1 MLKKKHLY
9 FPLIAFWLTLL
20 TTIPCRAA
28 FVDFGSGARPIGFG
42 GAFTAIANDAN
53 ALHYNSAG
61 LVKSK
66 TIQLHATRISH
77 LGALVNYDFLAVIL
91 PISRIGTVGISTDSL
106 GDNEDIYQE
115 RQIRL
120 AYAKSL
126 GKKVSFGISLKN
138 FRTSYDTEIE
148 SVKDNPYFSVYQTNS
163 FSADLGFLV
172 LPISGLQIG
181 LAVDNLIPANV
192 SVATGDTDR
201 VPANIRL
208 GIAYALNSIAA
219 TIQQESLQNI
229 FKSAHGSA
237 EVGWRNGA
245 TIIKSGVEIWINP
258 TIALRG
264 GYSFYTSQTGVFSIG
279 NSLRLPLGATQLQL
293 DYAYQLFL
301 NDLADNG
308 NSQIFSLGISF

>member
-1 MLKKKHLY
+1 M
-9 FPLIAFWLTLL
+9 
-20 TTIPCRAA
+20 
-28 FVDFGSGARPIGFG
+28 DFGSGARPIGFG

-208 GIAYALNSIAA
+208 GVAYALNSIAA

-279 NSLRLPLGATQLQL
+279 NSLRLPLGPTQLQL

>member
-66 TIQLHATRISH
+66 TTQLHATRISH

-126 GKKVSFGISLKN
+126 GQKVSFGISLKN

-208 GIAYALNSIAA
+208 GVAYALNSIAA

-279 NSLRLPLGATQLQL
+279 NSLRLPLGPTQLQL

>member
-66 TIQLHATRISH
+66 TIQLHATIISH

-208 GIAYALNSIAA
+208 GVAYALNSIAA

-279 NSLRLPLGATQLQL
+279 NSLRLPLGPTQLQL

>member
-1 MLKKKHLY
+1 MLKKHPY
-9 FPLIAFWLTLL
+9 FLLIAFWLTLL
-20 TTIPCRAA
+20 TVTPCRAA

-61 LVKSK
+61 LVQSK
-66 TIQLHATRISH
+66 TTQLHATRISH
-77 LGALVNYDFLAVIL
+77 LGALVNYDSLAVIL
-91 PISRIGTVGISTDSL
+91 PVSRIGTVGISADSL
-106 GDNEDIYQE
+106 GDNENIYQE
-115 RQIRL
+115 RQIKI

-126 GKKVSFGISLKN
+126 GKKVSFGVSLKN

-163 FSADLGFLV
+163 FSADLGFLI

-192 SVATGDTDR
+192 SVTSTDTDR
-201 VPANIRL
+201 VPTKIRL
-208 GIAYALNSIAA
+208 GVAYALNSIAA

-229 FKSAHGSA
+229 FKLAHGSA
-237 EVGWRNGA
+237 EVVWRNGA
-245 TIIKSGVEIWINP
+245 TIIKSGVEIWLNP

-264 GYSFYTSQTGVFSIG
+264 GYSFYTNQTGVFSIG
-279 NSLRLPLGATQLQL
+279 SSLRLPLGPTQLQL
-293 DYAYQLFL
+293 DYAYQHFL
-301 NDLADNG
+301 SNLADNG

>member
-91 PISRIGTVGISTDSL
+91 PISRIGTIGISTDSL

-208 GIAYALNSIAA
+208 GVAYALNSIAA

-279 NSLRLPLGATQLQL
+279 NSLRLPLGPTQLQL

-301 NDLADNG
+301 NDLDDNG

>member
-1 MLKKKHLY
+1 M
-9 FPLIAFWLTLL
+9 
-20 TTIPCRAA
+20 
-28 FVDFGSGARPIGFG
+28 
-42 GAFTAIANDAN
+42 
-53 ALHYNSAG
+53 
-61 LVKSK
+61 
-66 TIQLHATRISH
+66 
-77 LGALVNYDFLAVIL
+77 
-91 PISRIGTVGISTDSL
+91 
-106 GDNEDIYQE
+106 
-115 RQIRL
+115 
-120 AYAKSL
+120 
-126 GKKVSFGISLKN
+126 
-138 FRTSYDTEIE
+138 
-148 SVKDNPYFSVYQTNS
+148 
-163 FSADLGFLV
+163 GFLI

-192 SVATGDTDR
+192 SVTTADTDR

-208 GIAYALNSIAA
+208 GVAYALNSIAA

-279 NSLRLPLGATQLQL
+279 NSLRLPLGPTQLQL

>member
-9 FPLIAFWLTLL
+9 FPLIAFWFTLL

-279 NSLRLPLGATQLQL
+279 NSLRLPLGPTQLQL

>member
-9 FPLIAFWLTLL
+9 FPLIAFWFTLL

-208 GIAYALNSIAA
+208 GVAYALNSIAA

-279 NSLRLPLGATQLQL
+279 NSLRLPLGPTQLQL

>member
-9 FPLIAFWLTLL
+9 FPLIAFWFTLL

>member
-208 GIAYALNSIAA
+208 GVAYALNSIAA

-279 NSLRLPLGATQLQL
+279 NSLRLPLGPTQLQL

>member
-91 PISRIGTVGISTDSL
+91 PISRIGTIGISTDSL

-208 GIAYALNSIAA
+208 GVAYALNSIAA

-279 NSLRLPLGATQLQL
+279 NSLRLPLGPTQLQL

>member
-115 RQIRL
+115 RQIRI

-126 GKKVSFGISLKN
+126 GEKVSFGVSLKN
-138 FRTSYDTEIE
+138 FRTNYDTEIE

-208 GIAYALNSIAA
+208 GVAYALNSIAA

-279 NSLRLPLGATQLQL
+279 NSLRLPLGPTQLQL

>member
-1 MLKKKHLY
+1 MLKKHLY

-208 GIAYALNSIAA
+208 GVAYALNSIAA

-279 NSLRLPLGATQLQL
+279 NSLRLPLGPTQLQL